1 MVFGGD
7 QYPAKNNMEILN
19 GTIWVTKELKYP
31 RSDHAMVLLPCPA
44 DTDTATITT
53 TPTTTRMA
61 ALLLG
66 GTAKSVVSSGLE

>member
-1 MVFGGD
+1 MVFGG
-7 QYPAKNNMEILN
+7 YPATNNMEILN

-31 RSDHAMVLLPCPA
+31 PRNEHAMVLLPCPA
-44 DTDTATITT
+44 DTATITT
-53 TPTTTRMA
+53 TTTTTRMA

>member
-7 QYPAKNNMEILN
+7 QYTAKNNMEILN

-44 DTDTATITT
+44 DTATITT